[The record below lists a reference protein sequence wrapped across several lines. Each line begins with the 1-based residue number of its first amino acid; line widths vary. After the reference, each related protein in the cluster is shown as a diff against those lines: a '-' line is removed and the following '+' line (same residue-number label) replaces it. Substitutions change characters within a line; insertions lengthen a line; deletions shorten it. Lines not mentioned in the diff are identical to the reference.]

1 MNPSFQ
7 QVYSELAEE
16 HRELMSL
23 VERIRAHGEV
33 VGLGPLL
40 EQLHALLIR
49 HFSHE
54 QFPGGLYDCMGAHD
68 ARYHDELKTLIEEH
82 CTILS
87 SVRGLLELT
96 RIGRESDVATLL
108 DEVSQVLQ
116 RLDEHEHREHALAD
130 RLMASERVP

>member
-33 VGLGPLL
+33 VGLGLLL
-40 EQLHALLIR
+40 EQLHTLLIR

-54 QFPGGLYDCMGAHD
+54 QFPGGLYDCMGAND
-68 ARYHDELKTLIEEH
+68 ARYHDELKTLIEDH

-87 SVRGLLELT
+87 SVRGLLERT

-108 DEVSQVLQ
+108 GEVSQVLQ